1 MEEIAEILQSYPPE
15 CWPTAVEPLG
25 SAGGLSGAR
34 FWRVVAPRGELL
46 LRCWPI
52 EHPSPEGLR
61 FIHAVLQYA
70 ANRGMKIL
78 PVPIANRSG
87 KTFERH
93 AGHLWELAPWLPG
106 VADYEKSPRVEK
118 LRAALQ
124 ALAEFHR
131 AVADFPPT
139 PPLASSRGPAPAIT
153 HRLTRLAELQ
163 NGGIESLTRAIAD
176 MTWPNLAPLARKFAA
191 TLPRTVTLAIACLAP
206 LADIPL
212 PLQPCIRD
220 VWHDH
225 VLFDGDTVT
234 GLIDFGAMQIDTP
247 TTDVARLL
255 GSLVGDETAGWR
267 EGLAAYSTIRP
278 LTEQES
284 KAVPALDI
292 AGTILA
298 LCNWIR
304 WIYVDQRQF
313 DDPPQIIERFARL
326 LGRLQVVSRRARPG
340 AESGNATA

>member
-1 MEEIAEILQSYPPE
+1 MEEIAEILQPYPPD
-15 CWPTAVEPLG
+15 CRPTAVEPLG

-34 FWRVVAPRGELL
+34 FWRVVAPRGALV

-52 EHPSPEGLR
+52 EHPTPEGLR
-61 FIHAVLQYA
+61 FIHAVLQHA
-70 ANRGMKIL
+70 AIRGMRIL
-78 PVPIANRSG
+78 PVPIANRNG

-131 AVADFPPT
+131 AVADFAPT
-139 PPLASSRGPAPAIT
+139 PPLAYSRGPAPAIT

-176 MTWPNLAPLARKFAA
+176 KTWPNLAPLARAFAA
-191 TLPRTVTLAIACLAP
+191 ELPRAVPIAIAQLNP
-206 LADIPL
+206 LANVPL

-225 VLFDGDTVT
+225 ILFEGDTVT

-255 GSLVGDETAGWR
+255 GSLVGDDTAGWR

-278 LTEQES
+278 LAEQES
-284 KAVPALDI
+284 NAVPALDI

-304 WIYVDQRQF
+304 WIYVDGRQF
-313 DDPPQIIERFARL
+313 EKRDKIVVRFARL
-326 LGRLQVVSRRARPG
+326 LQLLLHDA
-340 AESGNATA
+340 NKLD